1 MATRVGRG
9 RGQGGRGM
17 GVRSDNQQVS
27 TTHLNQE
34 SMMSLLNSS
43 NPSNSPMFSPP
54 GSGGIIR
61 AEFSQTDPAIAYHA
75 SNSVLQRTG
84 VSTYAPTRGG
94 VVDNNTSAFDKDS
107 RRRQSPG
114 SHGSHSTSDDT
125 VNYRVSN
132 DANEED
138 TNYYHEDDEAEERE
152 QGRHE
157 RNSLFPTLHHTDR
170 VRFNFINTYSQ

>member
-9 RGQGGRGM
+9 RGQGVRGRG
-17 GVRSDNQQVS
+17 VHSDNQQVS
-27 TTHLNQE
+27 TTHYNQE

-61 AEFSQTDPAIAYHA
+61 AEFSQTDPANAYCV
-75 SNSVLQRTG
+75 SNTVLQRTG
-84 VSTYAPTRGG
+84 VSTHAPTRGG
-94 VVDNNTSAFDKDS
+94 VVDNNTSAFDTDS

-114 SHGSHSTSDDT
+114 SHGSHNTSDDT
-125 VNYRVSN
+125 INYRVSN

-138 TNYYHEDDEAEERE
+138 TNYYHEHDEAEERE

-170 VRFNFINTYSQ
+170 VRFKFFNTYSH

>member
-1 MATRVGRG
+1 MATRGGRG
-9 RGQGGRGM
+9 RGQGGRGR
-17 GVRSDNQQVS
+17 GVHLDNQQVS
-27 TTHLNQE
+27 TTHYNQE

-84 VSTYAPTRGG
+84 ANTYAPTRGS
-94 VVDNNTSAFDKDS
+94 VVDRTSAFDTDS

-114 SHGSHSTSDDT
+114 SLNTSDDT
-125 VNYRVSN
+125 ANYAAST
-132 DANEED
+132 DAQEEEAD
-138 TNYYHEDDEAEERE
+138 NYHQEDEADERE

-157 RNSLFPTLHHTDR
+157 RNHLFPTLHHTDR
-170 VRFNFINTYSQ
+170 VRFNFINTYSH

>member
-9 RGQGGRGM
+9 RGQGGRGS
-17 GVRSDNQQVS
+17 GFHSDNQQVS

-61 AEFSQTDPAIAYHA
+61 AEFSQTDPANAYCV
-75 SNSVLQRTG
+75 SNTVLQRTG
-84 VSTYAPTRGG
+84 VSTHAPTRGG
-94 VVDNNTSAFDKDS
+94 VVDSNTSAFDTDS

-114 SHGSHSTSDDT
+114 SHNTSDDT
-125 VNYRVSN
+125 VNYR
-132 DANEED
+132 DANEEVA
-138 TNYYHEDDEAEERE
+138 NYYHQGDEAEERE

-170 VRFNFINTYSQ
+170 VRFNFINTYSH